1 MGEGSLRAAVAIE
14 CSGAQGRFWDYYEA
28 LFKALEQEGGI
39 AVSVKRLVEL
49 ADEIGLDLDLLA
61 NCSIEQGSLDAI
73 RGDLEAAIDL
83 GKGPVRTP
91 TIFING
97 TAYEGLRTFDFY
109 RARIDEALAEID
121 VGQARR

>member
-1 MGEGSLRAAVAIE
+1 M
-14 CSGAQGRFWDYYEA
+14 
-28 LFKALEQEGGI
+28 EQEGGI

-109 RARIDEALAEID
+109 SARIDEALAEIN
-121 VGQARR
+121 VGQPRR